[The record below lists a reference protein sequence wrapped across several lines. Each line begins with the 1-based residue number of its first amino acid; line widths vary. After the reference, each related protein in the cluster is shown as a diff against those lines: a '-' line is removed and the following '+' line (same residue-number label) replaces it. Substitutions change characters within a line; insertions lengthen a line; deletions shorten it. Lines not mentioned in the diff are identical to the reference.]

1 MVDFNKLIRFSIIVA
16 HDILMIPL
24 AWLIACGI
32 RYEPYTILHLLTEQ
46 NLRILPAAL
55 LIQSSFFW
63 AYGLYRGMWRF
74 ASLPDLV
81 RIIKASFTGSAIIYL
96 FFLYQGHAKAPL
108 LSMVLFYCM
117 SLIFLLGGS
126 RLCYRWL
133 KDYRYFFQPKKRV
146 IILGAGIAGEA
157 LARNISLSPKSG
169 YKVVAFLDD
178 DDVWTKDTVRPHIAI
193 MDADPGIAAA
203 FGQIAYVTP
212 DLKPVGQPWPETAPS
227 ADRLLVAML
236 SGYFPQIGAT
246 VVKASVARAIGLMD
260 EELLFAQDWDWQLRI
275 ARAHRIAFVNQT
287 CVLSRIRALGSFDD
301 IQMLRT
307 KYIARIFRKHA
318 LPEFR
323 RWNTPRSFLRAYI
336 AVNSHIYDY
345 FIWTAVDRA
354 KQGNR
359 RGARQAIYRAFRI
372 NPVRATKML
381 KNAEVSG
388 AIKTSFGLARFTQK
402 S

>member
-1 MVDFNKLIRFSIIVA
+1 MVRLVSVIV
-16 HDILMIPL
+16 PTKQ
-24 AWLIACGI
+24 
-32 RYEPYTILHLLTEQ
+32 R
-46 NLRILPAAL
+46 
-55 LIQSSFFW
+55 
-63 AYGLYRGMWRF
+63 
-74 ASLPDLV
+74 PDLL
-81 RIIKASFTGSAIIYL
+81 R
-96 FFLYQGHAKAPL
+96 
-108 LSMVLFYCM
+108 
-117 SLIFLLGGS
+117 
-126 RLCYRWL
+126 
-133 KDYRYFFQPKKRV
+133 
-146 IILGAGIAGEA
+146 EA
-157 LARNISLSPKSG
+157 LSSIRAIEGPDLQFEILVGDNGRLPETRTIAEEFGCLYFSTTRNGAAAARNLGLAQASG
-169 YKVVAFLDD
+169 EFVAFLDD
-178 DDVWTKDTVRPHIAI
+178 DDVWTKDTIRPHIAI

-203 FGQIAYVTP
+203 FGQIAYVTR
-212 DLKPVGQPWPETAPS
+212 DLEPVGQPWPETGPS

-354 KQGNR
+354 KQGNQ